1 MTNAF
6 SNLIAVK
13 EEEGSLFVLM
23 LDYFELKMNV
33 SIEGLNGFELL
44 EKLNLVD
51 APLRTEVFRAKDTR
65 WGQKKYKSNNH
76 STTFKSSREKELEK
90 RKIFYYTRLKR
101 QRRDFHEQIYKGQ
114 CC

>member
-1 MTNAF
+1 
-6 SNLIAVK
+6 
-13 EEEGSLFVLM
+13 M

-65 WGQKKYKSNNH
+65 WGQKNTNQTIILQH
-76 STTFKSSREKELEK
+76 LNPLEK
-90 RKIFYYTRLKR
+90 KNWKNGKYSIT
-101 QRRDFHEQIYKGQ
+101 QG
-114 CC
+114 